1 MKDIL
6 LIYRG
11 RVFDTEIKP
20 RLEQFKNDNITL
32 VTENKLT
39 RNLVSHLIKDLNQKI
54 NLVTVNE
61 FLGDN
66 IITKFM
72 KFKKI
77 LGNPPYQDGTQDGGQ
92 NKIYNQIS
100 KKSLSLLDF
109 DGEIHFTTPTS
120 VLKKSK
126 RFSLIGID
134 GLREVDFTSNDE
146 FKEGVDICSWVV
158 DKTYRGKYV
167 DVFTQN
173 GKETQLNNGRIYDF
187 SKIDEHFIKIY
198 ESIKKKTD
206 VPENRMFKHNNFGP
220 AFSKKQSKNNIYP
233 IYKLENEKEVI
244 NQYSSRLPVFHQK
257 EKLIIPI
264 AKSLIEKMIFVSKN
278 DYDSNY
284 MVIDFSDKNEI
295 NNIKQF
301 LLSEYFTEFSKKWK
315 SLEGYGFNV
324 AVKHLPPFD
333 KTKSWS
339 NDEVKD
345 FIESFLN
352 D

>member
-1 MKDIL
+1 MRDIL

-20 RLEQFKNDNITL
+20 RLEQFKNDNIIL

-39 RNLVSHLIKDLNQKI
+39 RNLVSHLIRDYKQKI
-54 NLVTVNE
+54 NLITVDE
-61 FLGDN
+61 FLDDN

-77 LGNPPYQDGTQDGGQ
+77 LGNPPYQDGTKEGGQ

-100 KKSLSLLDF
+100 KKSISLLDY
-109 DGEIHFTTPTS
+109 DGEIDFTTPTS

-158 DKTYRGKYV
+158 DKTYNNDVMVITHTKTDFV
-167 DVFTQN
+167 DKN
-173 GKETQLNNGRIYDF
+173 SIIYDF
-187 SKIDEHFIKIY
+187 SKIDEEFIKLYKNIMK
-198 ESIKKKTD
+198 ITNT
-206 VPENRMFKHNNFGP
+206 PEKRMFSQNNFGP
-220 AFSKKQSKNNIYP
+220 DFSKTNSNTHIYP
-233 IYKLENEKEVI
+233 IYKSNKDESII
-244 NQYSSRLPVFHQK
+244 NYYSSRIPNFYK
-257 EKLIIPI
+257 KLKIIIPLT
-264 AKSLIEKMIFVSKN
+264 KSVNTSNIFGSSKDYDLNYMCIDVKN
-278 DYDSNY
+278 DR
-284 MVIDFSDKNEI
+284 EI
-295 NNIKQF
+295 ENIKEF
-301 LLSEYFTEFSKKWK
+301 ILSDYFTEFSKKWK
-315 SLEGYGFNV
+315 TFDGYGFNN
-324 AVKHLPPFD
+324 AIKHLPPFD
-333 KTKSWS
+333 KTKSWP
-339 NDEVKD
+339 NDEVRE